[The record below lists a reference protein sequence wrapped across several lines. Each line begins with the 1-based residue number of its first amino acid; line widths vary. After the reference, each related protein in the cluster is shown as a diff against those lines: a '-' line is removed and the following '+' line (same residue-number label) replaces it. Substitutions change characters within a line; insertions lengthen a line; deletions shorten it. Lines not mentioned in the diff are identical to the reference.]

1 MKRLI
6 LLIALLIL
14 LPVPVQADAVE
25 YTAPTV
31 PQEGAAYM
39 PQERTSF
46 GSALWELA
54 GKVLAELRPD
64 LRAAASSCLGVFA
77 GVLAASILALIP
89 GDTKRA
95 VQMTLTLAVSAALLG
110 TTQTMVRL
118 GADTV
123 REMSDYGKLL
133 FPVMTAAMAA
143 QGGVSASAALY
154 TGTTIFD
161 TLLSSLIASLLV
173 PLVYLFLAF
182 AVANSAVGEGALKKL
197 RDLVKNALS
206 WCLKTVLTV
215 FTAYMS
221 ITGVVSGAT
230 DAATLKATKMTI
242 SSVVPVVGG
251 ILSDASEAVLISA
264 GVMKSAA
271 GVYGILAILAVFLS
285 PFLRLGVQYFVLKGT
300 AAVCGVFA
308 AGPATELIE
317 DFSTAMGLLL
327 GMTGAAAVMLL
338 ISTACFLRGVG

>member
-1 MKRLI
+1 MRWIACFLISVLSFKMSICSQIRLKITSNLASQMPAMMKLFRQR
-6 LLIALLIL
+6 A
-14 LPVPVQADAVE
+14 
-25 YTAPTV
+25 
-31 PQEGAAYM
+31 
-39 PQERTSF
+39 
-46 GSALWELA
+46 LA

-95 VQMTLTLAVSAALLG
+95 VQMVLTLAVSAALLG
-110 TTQTMVRL
+110 TTHSMVRL

-143 QGGVSASAALY
+143 QGGVTTSAALY
-154 TGTTIFD
+154 TGTTIFN
-161 TLLSSLIASLLV
+161 TVLSGLIASILV
-173 PLVYLFLAF
+173 PLVYLFLAL

-197 RDLVKNALS
+197 RDLVKSALS

-230 DAATLKATKMTI
+230 DAATLKATKVTI

-251 ILSDASEAVLISA
+251 ILSDASEAVLVSA
-264 GVMKSAA
+264 GLMKSAA

-308 AGPATELIE
+308 TGPATELIE
-317 DFSTAMGLLL
+317 DFSAAMGLLL

-338 ISTACFLRGVG
+338 ISTACFLRGVA